1 MPYQTSSQP
10 ECCIQSSTAALAASS
25 GVWPYRSPMMLI
37 DEWSA
42 GRLRPRR
49 DGLRRPDD
57 HLSSNSEQGEHNAH
71 NNVKRC

>member
-1 MPYQTSSQP
+1 MPYQTSSRP
-10 ECCIQSSTAALAASS
+10 SAAPRALAASS
-25 GVWPYRSPMMLI
+25 GVWPYTSPMMLI
-37 DEWSA
+37 DECVSRSA
-42 GRLRPRR
+42 AARR